1 MDVIKPEFVNLGYAK
16 NYSEEGFWNKIV
28 GVVKS
33 AGLELIYKALQLYY
47 ATQSPNCPAGVK
59 AAIYA
64 ALGYFILPIDIV
76 PDFIPGMGFADDLA
90 ALTAALVMAQA
101 YVDLG
106 VRTKARNTVRRLFG
120 DEAAAGLE

>member
-1 MDVIKPEFVNLGYAK
+1 MDVIEPEFVNLGYAK

>member
-1 MDVIKPEFVNLGYAK
+1 MDVIEPKFVNLGYGK

-47 ATQSPNCPAGVK
+47 ATQSPNCPTGVK

-64 ALGYFILPIDIV
+64 ALGYFILPID
-76 PDFIPGMGFADDLA
+76 FIPDVILVVSFRMTCWPSGPHCQWPMTT
-90 ALTAALVMAQA
+90 ALFRWSQITGIVE
-101 YVDLG
+101 V
-106 VRTKARNTVRRLFG
+106 
-120 DEAAAGLE
+120 

>member
-1 MDVIKPEFVNLGYAK
+1 MDVIEPKFVNLGYGK

-47 ATQSPNCPAGVK
+47 ATQSPNCPTGVK

-64 ALGYFILPIDIV
+64 ALGYFILPLDVV

-101 YVDLG
+101 YVDLS
-106 VRTKARNTVRRLFG
+106 VKNKAKNAVRRLFG
-120 DEAAAGLE
+120 DEAADELS